1 MSRKIVQF
9 GTSRFLQAHADLML
23 SEARDAGQDVGE
35 ITIVETTGS
44 PASRARVSAFA
55 DGKPFPVRI
64 RGLENGVARDETR
77 WVGGVVAGLSAR
89 HDLEGLRAVFCDA
102 DIVLSNTG
110 DTGYS
115 LPPNP
120 KPALDDWTC
129 FPELLTALLR
139 DRFERGGGPVT
150 ILPCELISGN
160 GDVLRRTVL
169 DLAAM
174 VLAEEPGEE
183 PGQEAFVRWIEANC
197 LFVNTLVDRIVSAP
211 IDPIGAVAEPYA
223 LWAMEERPGFVPP
236 CVHDQIVVVP
246 DLGPIERKK
255 LFILNLAHTL
265 LAQRWLKTGGR
276 DDMTVREAMADPE
289 VRAWLDGIMTSDVV
303 PAFPADDDAPDYWR
317 QCKERFA
324 NPFLDHRLAD
334 IATNH
339 TAKIERRVKGF
350 LDWAGNQPGV
360 PAPEKL
366 RAAFG
371 EDQAK
376 DRIEHS

>member
-1 MSRKIVQF
+1 MSGKIVQF
-9 GTSRFLQAHADLML
+9 GTSRFLQAHADLIL
-23 SEARDAGQDVGE
+23 SEARDGGQDVAE

-44 PASRARVSAFA
+44 PASRARIAAFA
-55 DGKPFPVRI
+55 EGKPFPVRI
-64 RGLENGVARDETR
+64 RGLEDGVARDETR

-89 HDLEGLRAVFCDA
+89 HDLAALRAVFCDA

-110 DTGYS
+110 DKGYAV
-115 LPPNP
+115 PPDP
-120 KPALDDWTC
+120 KPTLGDWTS

-139 DRFERGGGPVT
+139 DRFDSGGAPIT

-160 GDVLRRTVL
+160 GDVLQRTVL
-169 DLAAM
+169 DLAAI
-174 VLAEEPGEE
+174 
-183 PGQEAFVRWIEANC
+183 GQEVGGQGAGAFASWIETHC
-197 LFVNTLVDRIVSAP
+197 LFVNTLVDRIVSEP

-223 LWAMEERPGFVPP
+223 LWALEQKPGFVPP
-236 CVHDQIVVVP
+236 CVHDQIVVVS

-276 DDMTVREAMADPE
+276 GDLTVREAMADPQT
-289 VRAWLDGIMTSDVV
+289 RGWLEDIMTSTVV
-303 PAFPADDDAPDYWR
+303 PAFPASLDAPDYWR
-317 QCKERFA
+317 QCKERFD

-339 TAKIERRVKGF
+339 SAKIERRVKGF
-350 LDWAGNQPGV
+350 LDWAEKQGGV
-360 PAPEKL
+360 CAAEKL

-371 EDQAK
+371 DDVTAG
-376 DRIEHS
+376 